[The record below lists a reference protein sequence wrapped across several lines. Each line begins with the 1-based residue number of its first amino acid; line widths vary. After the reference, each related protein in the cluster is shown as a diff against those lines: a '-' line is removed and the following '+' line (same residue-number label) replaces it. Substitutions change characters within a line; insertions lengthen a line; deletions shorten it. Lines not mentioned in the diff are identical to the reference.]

1 MKKCQGILAEWATA
15 AWASILYGFW
25 HTFSLDKIQIPLP
38 FCLGSWELQFSRQRP
53 WLSNETCIYLY
64 FGMGGFTTH
73 LTFYFNTYFN
83 VAMTETREENNS
95 STSLFSRFILS
106 LWSSQTCPS
115 ERLKRYILKKTHFI
129 RPKSWQETHLNEK
142 RSNQLRCSDACI
154 WNHMVVLLM
163 AKLHLLYFNTKMPRT
178 LQRVQNSV
186 VGYKT
191 TQKLKACF
199 S

>member
-1 MKKCQGILAEWATA
+1 MVNTHNIALTFIFPFNFVFFLYCFSFLTENNSLIR
-15 AWASILYGFW
+15 AS
-25 HTFSLDKIQIPLP
+25 HTFL
-38 FCLGSWELQFSRQRP
+38 
-53 WLSNETCIYLY
+53 
-64 FGMGGFTTH
+64 TTQ
-73 LTFYFNTYFN
+73 
-83 VAMTETREENNS
+83 TREENNS

-106 LWSSQTCPS
+106 LWSSQRCPS

-178 LQRVQNSV
+178 SQRVQNSV